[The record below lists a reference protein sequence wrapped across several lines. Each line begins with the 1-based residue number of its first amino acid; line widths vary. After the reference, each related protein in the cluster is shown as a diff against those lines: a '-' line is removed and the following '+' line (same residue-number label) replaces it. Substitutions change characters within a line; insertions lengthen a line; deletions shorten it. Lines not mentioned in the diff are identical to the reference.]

1 MLTPQ
6 ILSLIGGTYYTVVYH
21 AHTEKGSAEQKTLY
35 KHYLCGGLM
44 SAVTLALAVFR
55 PFDSAA
61 SPIRSYEMC
70 GQIGVI
76 SSVLLSVGPGATI
89 LSVLR
94 SGDTS
99 SMPFYQSLLA
109 FLNNIGWTAYG
120 WFVSRDPLA
129 WGPNLLG
136 LFFTT
141 CQMLAFAMYGVQ
153 RLEKKDDKAA

>member
-1 MLTPQ
+1 
-6 ILSLIGGTYYTVVYH
+6 
-21 AHTEKGSAEQKTLY
+21 
-35 KHYLCGGLM
+35 M
-44 SAVTLALAVFR
+44 SIVTLALAVMR
-55 PFDSAA
+55 PFDTAA
-61 SPIRSYEMC
+61 NPIRSYEMC

-89 LSVLR
+89 LKVLK

-99 SMPFYQSLLA
+99 TMPFYQSLLA
-109 FLNNIGWTAYG
+109 WLNNIGWTSYG

-129 WGPNLLG
+129 WGPNLLGKFTGNLSLMHGRVLTRCLCVPG

-153 RLEKKDDKAA
+153 RLENKDEKKD